1 MRDNAARVDELWDP
15 SISTE
20 QFEPFLETNRA
31 LQAVLTTTRPPVR
44 KPEPKEFEFLGEKI
58 SWTPDGREFP
68 APVLDVLTQIE
79 AFASLPNGWD
89 SYNGRPT
96 KLPAVR
102 PALELIFE
110 THRRCHDARAV
121 PLSGG
126 GIGLRWT
133 SQMFELEADIWSSN
147 QIEASLT
154 NLGTEEVE
162 DCETDLAAMRPLLDQ
177 FLSQP

>member
-1 MRDNAARVDELWDP
+1 MRNNAARIDELWDP
-15 SISTE
+15 SVSTE
-20 QFEPFLETNRA
+20 RFEPFLETNKA
-31 LQAVLTTTRPPVR
+31 LQAVITTTRQPVR

-89 SYNGRPT
+89 SYNGVPT
-96 KLPAVR
+96 KHPAVR
-102 PALELIFE
+102 PALELIFA
-110 THRRCHDARAV
+110 THRRCHPARAV

-133 SQMFELEADIWSSN
+133 SQTYDFEADIWSAN
-147 QIEASLT
+147 EVEASLT
-154 NLGTEEVE
+154 NRQTEQVE
-162 DCETDLAAMRPLLDQ
+162 DSGADLASMTPLLDQ